1 MTSRNGP
8 NHHRVFITSVW
19 SVDCGRILGSDQ
31 ILDEFH
37 FTSVLPTT
45 TDCQDLIKIIANLNL
60 CNVISSVNFI
70 ILISLSQAITSSM
83 QNRKINCKY
92 KI

>member
-1 MTSRNGP
+1 MTSRNAPTTSHSRRIQGP
-8 NHHRVFITSVW
+8 NLVW
-19 SVDCGRILGSDQ
+19 MN
-31 ILDEFH
+31 
-37 FTSVLPTT
+37 FTVLPTLT

-60 CNVISSVNFI
+60 CNVISSLNFI